1 MLTIKVAYN
10 NETEGQISC
19 LFGYPG
25 LESYNEDDYREK
37 KKAIQL
43 KASCG
48 AKELP
53 FVAFYHDGELVKG
66 LYSEVSECTPEKINE
81 FLKEYIDKHA
91 HKGWITV
98 QKVEGRNNERIP
110 VGKQYSGATETFI
123 EGFSC
128 HINSPTYW
136 FRSSN
141 VVSIDWEKG
150 EFKTLNSTYK
160 FTFRPFDNDEQ
171 SV

>member
-10 NETEGQISC
+10 NETGDQVSC

-66 LYSEVSECTPEKINE
+66 LYSEVSECTPEKIHE
-81 FLKEYIDKHA
+81 FIREYIDKHA

-110 VGKQYSGATETFI
+110 VGKQYSGATGTFI

-128 HINSPTYW
+128 HISSRTHW

-150 EFKTLNSTYK
+150 EFKTLNSIYK

-171 SV
+171 PV